1 MKKLSLKHRENISRG
16 LKNKPKSEDCKRNM
30 SIAWKNRKV
39 EPLLERAIRKL
50 KEDKKFNEDIKN
62 IPKNEQ
68 AILQTIRIIKK
79 DFGLSNLESDIL
91 LNKTINY
98 KKKRS

>member
-1 MKKLSLKHRENISRG
+1 MKRLSLKHRENISKG

-30 SIAWKNRKV
+30 SIAWKNKKV
-39 EPLLERAIRKL
+39 EPLQERAIRKI
-50 KEDKKFNEDIKN
+50 KENKKFNEAIKN
-62 IPKNEQ
+62 LPKSEKALIQ
-68 AILQTIRIIKK
+68 AIKTIKK

-91 LNKTINY
+91 LNKIVNY